1 MRGCVPGTRA
11 SIAGGSQFRGI
22 RILEELGQGKVE
34 TRYQVAAVELGRLGQ
49 DLHRCQGSIDVNLPG
64 DGIDDPNLLNT
75 GSEVVDQFEVDLVR
89 AVRLAHDLDDQV
101 GDEVPSLGLGSA
113 PANRPLLCR
122 DESQVGASLQLPR
135 AIEPEES
142 LDDHLAQLLGVDNLS
157 QHEGKEGR
165 HIALV
170 RTHGRQLHDLTIDDL
185 VKAVV
190 RYGRR
195 FDSPFLGEVTQV
207 SRSAV

>member
-1 MRGCVPGTRA
+1 
-11 SIAGGSQFRGI
+11 
-22 RILEELGQGKVE
+22 
-34 TRYQVAAVELGRLGQ
+34 
-49 DLHRCQGSIDVNLPG
+49 HRCQGRIDVNLPG

-75 GSEVVDQFEVDLVR
+75 GSEVVDQLEVDLVR
-89 AVRLAHDLDDQV
+89 AVRLAHDLDD
-101 GDEVPSLGLGSA
+101 
-113 PANRPLLCR
+113 
-122 DESQVGASLQLPR
+122 QVGASLQLPR

-142 LDDHLAQLLGVDNLS
+142 LDDYLAQLLGMDNLS
-157 QHEGKEGR
+157 QHEGKEGC